1 MNLYTLVLQMEII
14 HLCLWTAKYCLKL
27 INLLVFSNETI
38 LPISFKTGWTSDCW
52 CMLLVPV
59 IIPFVKQDWE
69 SASRNLREWDE
80 KDFLLRSS
88 SLTSMTEMPNPAG
101 FYSFVMPRPPGTNC
115 EARRSVSIS
124 TAIHLSKML
133 LRFLIKSPLAHARLY
148 YCSAVYYFVFIVWS
162 RFF

>member
-1 MNLYTLVLQMEII
+1 MLASNGGWKTLLFMNGRKTAWKINTII
-14 HLCLWTAKYCLKL
+14 TETKL
-27 INLLVFSNETI
+27 NNYATEWL
-38 LPISFKTGWTSDCW
+38 GWSC

>member
-1 MNLYTLVLQMEII
+1 M
-14 HLCLWTAKYCLKL
+14 HAACA
-27 INLLVFSNETI
+27 SNN
-38 LPISFKTGWTSDCW
+38 SFCQARLRECEPKS
-52 CMLLVPV
+52 
-59 IIPFVKQDWE
+59 K
-69 SASRNLREWDE
+69 REWDE

-133 LRFLIKSPLAHARLY
+133 LRFLIKSPSAHARLLLCG
-148 YCSAVYYFVFIVWS
+148 CSYSLVTLTQYITLSLLYEVDFSNMINWSERNVETCFALGIEYDDYNIWLYAIRQIVIV
-162 RFF
+162 

>member
-1 MNLYTLVLQMEII
+1 
-14 HLCLWTAKYCLKL
+14 
-27 INLLVFSNETI
+27 
-38 LPISFKTGWTSDCW
+38 
-52 CMLLVPV
+52 MLLVPV

-148 YCSAVYYFVFIVWS
+148 YCSVLLCLYCMKSIFLRWS
-162 RFF
+162 IDQKEMLWDLLCPWHGMLTMRSDYLVL